1 MIDFKQMTDDNY
13 AAGKA
18 CREWEEE
25 QPCAVTDIEKNIF
38 IEAFKRGLKH
48 ERKKWQKFKWHNP
61 LEKPEPDSYIIAAED
76 VGNGK
81 YEYMAGTYIADSE
94 PWISNG
100 QNCRMWHCIDR
111 WCYASDMD
119 NTMPQIKKQEDKQ

>member
-1 MIDFKQMTDDNY
+1 MIDFKQMTADGY

-25 QPCAVTDIEKNIF
+25 QPCAVADIEKNIF
-38 IEAFKRGLKH
+38 IEAFKRGLQH

-76 VGNGK
+76 VGNGQ

-100 QNCRMWHCIDR
+100 QICRMWHCIDR

>member
-1 MIDFKQMTDDNY
+1 MIDFKQMQDDGY

-18 CREWEEE
+18 CREWENE
-25 QPCAVTDIEKNIF
+25 QHCAVIDLEKNIF
-38 IEAFKRGLKH
+38 TEAFKRGLRH
-48 ERKKWQKFKWHNP
+48 ERKKWQKFKWRNQ

-76 VGNGK
+76 LGNGQ
-81 YEYMAGTYIADSE
+81 YEYMAGTFINDSE

-111 WCYASDMD
+111 WCYAEDMSK
-119 NTMPQIKKQEDKQ
+119 TMPKVKKMED

>member
-1 MIDFKQMTDDNY
+1 MIDFKQKTDDGY

-25 QPCAVTDIEKNIF
+25 QNCAVIDLEKNIF
-38 IEAFKRGLKH
+38 IEAFKRGLQH
-48 ERKKWQKFKWHNP
+48 ERKKWQKFKWHNR

-76 VGNGK
+76 LGDGQ
-81 YEYMAGTYIADSE
+81 YEYMAGTFIDDSE

-111 WCYASDMD
+111 WCYAEDMSK
-119 NTMPQIKKQEDKQ
+119 TMPKVKKQED